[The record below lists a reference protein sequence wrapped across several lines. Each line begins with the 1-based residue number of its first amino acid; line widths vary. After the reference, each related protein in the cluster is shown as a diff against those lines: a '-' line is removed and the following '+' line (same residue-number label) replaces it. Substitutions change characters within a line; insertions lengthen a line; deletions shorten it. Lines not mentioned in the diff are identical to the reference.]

1 MIGTGRPEE
10 EEAVT
15 EDCQKKGFVPSV
27 PTAWAATATRPG
39 AADLRRRLGPLH
51 PPKADIR
58 ATQAKTGS
66 GPLIRSP
73 QRSGRITLEA
83 PGARPRR
90 LTGRHSGAFNPSVS
104 MQVSKREDQRQTG
117 HGTRRRPRWWTSR
130 ARPR

>member
-15 EDCQKKGFVPSV
+15 EDCQRKGFAPSV
-27 PTAWAATATRPG
+27 PTAGIDRWAATATHPG

-73 QRSGRITLEA
+73 QRSGRIT
-83 PGARPRR
+83 P
-90 LTGRHSGAFNPSVS
+90 
-104 MQVSKREDQRQTG
+104 
-117 HGTRRRPRWWTSR
+117 
-130 ARPR
+130 